1 MTGDPDPRPLR
12 SLQRFVSLFSS
23 RLLLCVLLLACS
35 LPPAVIAQDAATLP
49 TTGQPPAVDYEV
61 EIDAPEGIR
70 LFLLENLTLQKWRG
84 NERVDAEQLKR
95 LVDAARGEIAT
106 LLGSEGYY
114 APRID
119 STLDQV
125 GNKWKAR
132 FAIVPNELARVG
144 SVQLDFTGAI
154 TGAATDLRPSIETLR
169 AEWALNKGDIFRQS
183 NWEAAK
189 RNLVQEMSLVRY
201 PLAELAD
208 SRAEVD
214 VKTGLVA
221 LTLTVNSGPAVVF
234 GELVISGLA
243 RFPASTISNLNPIR
257 AGRAYRQAQLIEF
270 QRRLQD
276 TGYFQRVEV
285 SAELEV
291 AATVA
296 PANADPAQPDTALV
310 APVRVTVEEQKLQRV
325 ELGAGYSTNTGS
337 RGQVSYERL
346 NLFGTAV
353 RLKSAL
359 LLETRKQSG
368 QLSLAFPT
376 TAAGER
382 DSLSTWYKREDVQNE
397 TTRTSSIAATRA
409 WGRPANETSVTVLY
423 SRERKDVTAD
433 TGIETT
439 FNQSLSAN
447 LGHTWRRTDNLLS
460 PTRGYLLNLQ
470 AGGAPLTFLT
480 SARFGRLYGKATG
493 YFPLG
498 ENQTVILRAEAGAVI
513 AAGRE
518 RIPADF
524 LFRAGGDQSVR
535 GYGYQQLG
543 VTDGSAIV
551 GGRYLAI
558 AGAEIIHWLAPRYP
572 NWGVAAFV
580 DAGNAADRPADLKPV
595 YGYGVG
601 ARWKSPVGVVN
612 LDIAYGQQVR
622 QARLH
627 FSLGVSF

>member
-1 MTGDPDPRPLR
+1 M
-12 SLQRFVSLFSS
+12 
-23 RLLLCVLLLACS
+23 
-35 LPPAVIAQDAATLP
+35 
-49 TTGQPPAVDYEV
+49 
-61 EIDAPEGIR
+61 
-70 LFLLENLTLQKWRG
+70 QKWRG

-296 PANADPAQPDTALV
+296 PANA
-310 APVRVTVEEQKLQRV
+310 
-325 ELGAGYSTNTGS
+325 G
-337 RGQVSYERL
+337 
-346 NLFGTAV
+346 
-353 RLKSAL
+353 
-359 LLETRKQSG
+359 
-368 QLSLAFPT
+368 
-376 TAAGER
+376 
-382 DSLSTWYKREDVQNE
+382 
-397 TTRTSSIAATRA
+397 
-409 WGRPANETSVTVLY
+409 
-423 SRERKDVTAD
+423 
-433 TGIETT
+433 
-439 FNQSLSAN
+439 
-447 LGHTWRRTDNLLS
+447 
-460 PTRGYLLNLQ
+460 
-470 AGGAPLTFLT
+470 T
-480 SARFGRLYGKATG
+480 SA
-493 YFPLG
+493 
-498 ENQTVILRAEAGAVI
+498 
-513 AAGRE
+513 
-518 RIPADF
+518 
-524 LFRAGGDQSVR
+524 
-535 GYGYQQLG
+535 
-543 VTDGSAIV
+543 
-551 GGRYLAI
+551 
-558 AGAEIIHWLAPRYP
+558 
-572 NWGVAAFV
+572 
-580 DAGNAADRPADLKPV
+580 
-595 YGYGVG
+595 
-601 ARWKSPVGVVN
+601 
-612 LDIAYGQQVR
+612 
-622 QARLH
+622 
-627 FSLGVSF
+627 